1 MIFDLL
7 YLIYE
12 YIEKNK
18 EKLYSKDFPALLR
31 NLLPS
36 QYETENK
43 KFLYKEYY
51 FIISILFFCWK
62 ITNILNSVY
71 YEYGK

>member
-1 MIFDLL
+1 MIFYLL

-18 EKLYSKDFPALLR
+18 EKLYSKDFPVLLR

-51 FIISILFFCWK
+51 FITSILFFC
-62 ITNILNSVY
+62 
-71 YEYGK
+71 